1 MKAAKL
7 IETDDGLYMVK
18 PCDVDEMD
26 LQDAVPAESIEEAM
40 MMLPQMLDEPA
51 SYEEE
56 EAPAPMMEGEDE
68 FVSGFKQGRGYEI

>member
-26 LQDAVPAESIEEAM
+26 LEGATPAESIEDALA
-40 MMLPQMLDEPA
+40 MLPSMLDEG
-51 SYEEE
+51 SEDES
-56 EAPAPMMEGEDE
+56 PMMEGEQDLGAM
-68 FVSGFKQGRGYEI
+68 FAQGFEGEQE